1 MKKIGLICATVLMG
15 MSLAACNNSSAQKSS
30 KSNSSSIVK
39 STKAVKH
46 HKTHKENKNQ
56 QSSVNSNG
64 SSSVSETTQTQSSNT
79 NSTTVAS
86 ASTKKFDKSD
96 PSTWDDVPYKGY
108 PSYSAYCEANGGD
121 PEIQAETAKMQHDW
135 NVQQG
140 IENPD
145 GSETQNFQNWVS
157 KGEQAEASGQ
167 SIPSY
172 DQSQKY

>member
-121 PEIQAETAKMQHDW
+121 PEVQAETAKMQHDW

-157 KGEQAEASGQ
+157 KGEQAEANGQ

>member
-1 MKKIGLICATVLMG
+1 MKKIGLICVTALMG
-15 MSLAACNNSSAQKSS
+15 MSLTACGSSSSQKSS
-30 KSNSSSIVK
+30 KSNSSSTVK
-39 STKAVKH
+39 STKVVKH
-46 HKTHKENKNQ
+46 HKSTEKKNQ
-56 QSSVNSNG
+56 QSSVISNG
-64 SSSVSETTQTQSSNT
+64 LSSVSETTQTQSSNT

-121 PEIQAETAKMQHDW
+121 PEVQAETAKMQHDW

-145 GSETQNFQNWVS
+145 GSETQNFQNWS
-157 KGEQAEASGQ
+157 NARDNAWDNGNDKF
-167 SIPSY
+167 PDY
-172 DQSQKY
+172 DQNTQW